1 MVHTN
6 VLEIDAICNIVID
19 IVLRSEIL
27 IPIYYLQPFTIINS
41 LIGGCWN

>member
-6 VLEIDAICNIVID
+6 VLEIAICNIVID

-41 LIGGCWN
+41 LIGGC